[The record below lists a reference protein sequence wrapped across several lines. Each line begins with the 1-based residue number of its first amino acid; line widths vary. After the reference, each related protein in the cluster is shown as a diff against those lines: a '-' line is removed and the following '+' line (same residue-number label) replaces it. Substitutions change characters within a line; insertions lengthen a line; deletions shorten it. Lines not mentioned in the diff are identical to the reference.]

1 MINVPGVSEDTDP
14 MIQGPHV
21 FFCVKQLL
29 LFPHF
34 FHHLSEFTNSELHK
48 SRNEALSP
56 AMSLPD
62 WLGHGYAN
70 IGENAP
76 KVLATGNVMWVKQK
90 ALETS
95 TWSGATIGSMEMHA
109 LGSLLSL

>member
-1 MINVPGVSEDTDP
+1 M
-14 MIQGPHV
+14 
-21 FFCVKQLL
+21 FFLRETTYT
-29 LFPHF
+29 FSSW

-76 KVLATGNVMWVKQK
+76 KVLATGLISDW
-90 ALETS
+90 
-95 TWSGATIGSMEMHA
+95 
-109 LGSLLSL
+109 